1 MLFDG
6 DADGIAVLLLV
17 DRERLALQA
26 RRGIVRLDGSDGP
39 ACDLLCGEAVEQHA
53 DVRDVIHVP
62 AKVNVRRTDGVIP
75 GKIRVCKIVAE
86 PRGRVRDP
94 FFARER
100 ELPRDCLLYTSDA
113 ADE

>member
-1 MLFDG
+1 M
-6 DADGIAVLLLV
+6 
-17 DRERLALQA
+17 
-26 RRGIVRLDGSDGP
+26 RLDGGNCP
-39 ACDLLCGEAVEQHA
+39 ACDLLCREAVEQHA

-100 ELPRDCLLYTSDA
+100 ELPREARLAEWHDLLLRP
-113 ADE
+113 